1 MIQMKKTIALAALT
15 GALTFSGA
23 ALAASAKDCAPGQ
36 YKAALVG
43 FYGAG
48 GPEQT
53 GSPTP
58 GGVVDTL
65 GGAISGGFYGNTS
78 NSGIS
83 PYAPASGHGV
93 TPSISPGPQVVGGG
107 GPGTGT
113 SVGDVIQ
120 ACHPD

>member
-1 MIQMKKTIALAALT
+1 MKRIPILLAVGLMVAPALANAQGASNAAPGRNKEALT
-15 GALTFSGA
+15 
-23 ALAASAKDCAPGQ
+23 
-36 YKAALVG
+36 G

-48 GPEQT
+48 GPEET

-58 GGVVDTL
+58 GGVVNNL

-78 NSGIS
+78 NAGIDS
-83 PYAPASGHGV
+83 DAPDRGHGV

-113 SVGDVIQ
+113 SLGEAIQ
-120 ACHPD
+120 DHR